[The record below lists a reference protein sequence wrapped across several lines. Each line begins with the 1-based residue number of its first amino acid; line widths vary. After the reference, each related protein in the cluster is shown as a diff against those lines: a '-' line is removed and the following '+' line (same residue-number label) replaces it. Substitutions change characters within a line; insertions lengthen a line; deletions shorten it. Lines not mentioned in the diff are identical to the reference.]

1 MGPDDRKIRVV
12 VADDSRTA
20 LRAVCSYLEF
30 EGQFEIVATASDGLS
45 VLHQVER
52 FRPDLVLTDISMPQ
66 MTGLEVAME
75 LRKSF
80 PELRIL
86 IFTEL
91 NGLSLRAACLQCG
104 ADGFVQKSHAGGA
117 HGGSAQGFCP
127 ESANELRGSSIDS
140 VRSKKERER
149 VMATKKILL
158 VDDSCTARL
167 VNRMIFSQK
176 TNYVLIS
183 AVDGKEAVER
193 AKREMPDLILMDI
206 VMPRMTGLEA
216 CRVLKKDK
224 ETEKIPVILLTTRG
238 EEQYVQE
245 GYASGCS
252 DYLTKPVNDAELL
265 DLLKAYLGE

>member
-1 MGPDDRKIRVV
+1 M
-12 VADDSRTA
+12 
-20 LRAVCSYLEF
+20 
-30 EGQFEIVATASDGLS
+30 Q
-45 VLHQVER
+45 
-52 FRPDLVLTDISMPQ
+52 
-66 MTGLEVAME
+66 
-75 LRKSF
+75 
-80 PELRIL
+80 
-86 IFTEL
+86 
-91 NGLSLRAACLQCG
+91 
-104 ADGFVQKSHAGGA
+104 
-117 HGGSAQGFCP
+117 
-127 ESANELRGSSIDS
+127 
-140 VRSKKERER
+140 RSKVQSHRSAGVTEGDIPRGRSTR
-149 VMATKKILL
+149 VKRKGEKAMTTKKILL

-167 VNRMIFSQK
+167 VNRMVFSQK

-193 AKREMPDLILMDI
+193 ARREKPDLILMDI

-252 DYLTKPVNDAELL
+252 DYLTKPVNDAELI